1 MDGLDVPSGYL
12 EMARMSM
19 DLPRLWPDW
28 VLSWQHWTSALA
40 RLQQCAWAA
49 IAPEKQNKISFHWA
63 HPFSCSYSGRLS
75 EAASSVTAWGRYP
88 LRDFWEE
95 LFPKVPK
102 GCRRLIA
109 PVSAICQHCLGWS
122 RVRSRQGCSKLRR
135 FGKCLSLI
143 WAWPL
148 PLESLISCV
157 FYFPTWNTAGA
168 GGL

>member
-1 MDGLDVPSGYL
+1 
-12 EMARMSM
+12 MARMTM
-19 DLPRLWPDW
+19 DCPRLWPER
-28 VLSWQHWTSALA
+28 VLSWQHWASILTH
-40 RLQQCAWAA
+40 LQQCAWAA
-49 IAPEKQNKISFHWA
+49 NAPEKQNKSA
-63 HPFSCSYSGRLS
+63 STEPLLPPAPTLGGSS
-75 EAASSVTAWGRYP
+75 EAASNVTAWGRYP

-95 LFPKVPK
+95 LLPKVPK

-122 RVRSRQGCSKLRR
+122 GVRSRQSCSMSRR
-135 FGKCLSLI
+135 FGNCLSLI

-157 FYFPTWNTAGA
+157 FYFPTWSTAGA